1 MTTKELIQTELERMS
16 DEQLAELYAHIQQS
30 FPVPPKRYPNLL
42 DALQDPELQ
51 IDAPTD
57 FSVNWEQYA
66 REWEDAEN
74 NIR

>member
-1 MTTKELIQTELERMS
+1 MTTKEWIQSEVERMS
-16 DEQLAELYAHIQQS
+16 DAELAKLYAYIQQS
-30 FPVPPKRYPNLL
+30 LPAPPKRYPNLL

-57 FSVNWEQYA
+57 FSVNWEQYV